1 MTARAVIQKGCIME
15 EQEKMVFCE
24 NHEDV
29 AAIDNCAFCGKAICY
44 RCKKRLFGVTFC
56 GFRCAARMALQSA
69 GGSVKKSFRRLL
81 KSPKTSKKKKSLREF
96 FIRKRVGML
105 FDILLLLGLLF
116 SIHRILKMDKEFK
129 KAGGGSGSALVIA
142 PADTS
147 SRKVESV
154 FRPTQGGM
162 ITANTLDI
170 SGEAEADRIVSLSID
185 GRLSRV
191 TLPQDGKFLFD
202 KVKLHRGANRIEVR
216 AITQDGHVSLLQV
229 MTLTVGAPT
238 AEYLAR
244 DFQRGPLDAKEMAF
258 TFDGGSSDNAALD
271 ILDALKSKKVKAT
284 FFLTGEFIHQYP
296 ALVRRIVSEG
306 HDVGDHTWSHP
317 HLTSFANDR
326 KQTTMPGITADRL
339 RSELLKTAS
348 IFRTVTGRDLVP
360 LWRAPY
366 GEYNAEIIRWAAE
379 AGFRHV
385 GWTTGRGWAESMDSM
400 DWVADKKSS
409 VYHSAQEIADK
420 ILAYAKTGRHGANG
434 IVILMHLGT
443 ERRDDFPHEKL
454 PEIIDGLKKQGYMP
468 VKVAELMAK
477 AEPAVAAAVQKG
489 DREAAVLSTPIPR

>member
-1 MTARAVIQKGCIME
+1 ME

-44 RCKKRLFGVTFC
+44 RCKKRLFGLTFC

-69 GGSVKKSFRRLL
+69 GGAIHNLL
-81 KSPKTSKKKKSLREF
+81 RKLSKHSKTSKKKKTLPGRF
-96 FIRKRVGML
+96 FRKRLGML
-105 FDILLLLGLLF
+105 FDILLLLGLIF
-116 SIHRILKMDKEFK
+116 SIQRILKMDKEFK
-129 KAGGGSGSALVIA
+129 KAGGGLGKALVIA

-147 SRKVESV
+147 SRKVEAV

-162 ITANTLDI
+162 VTANMLDI
-170 SGEAEADRIVSLSID
+170 SGEAEADRIVSLAID

-216 AITQDGHVSLLQV
+216 AITQDGRVSVLQV
-229 MTLTVGAPT
+229 MTLTYGAPT
-238 AEYLAR
+238 LEYLAR

-258 TFDGGSSDNAALD
+258 TFDGGSSDNAAAD
-271 ILDALKSKKVKAT
+271 ILDALKAKKVKAT

-326 KQTTMPGITADRL
+326 KQTTMPGITADKL

-348 IFRTVTGRDLVP
+348 IFRTVTGRDMVP

-366 GEYNAEIIRWAAE
+366 GEYNPEILRWAAE

-400 DWVADKKSS
+400 DWVADRRSNA
-409 VYHSAQEIADK
+409 YHSAQEIADK
-420 ILAYAKTGRHGANG
+420 ILAYAKTGRYGANG

-454 PEIIDGLKKQGYMP
+454 PEIIDGLKKQGYAP
-468 VKVAELMAK
+468 VKVADLIAK
-477 AEPAVAAAVQKG
+477 AEPSVAAVAQKG
-489 DREAAVLSTPIPR
+489 EREAAVPATPILR